1 MNTYS
6 VMFGGEAGYGV
17 MSAGMMVARAASRN
31 SLWSMV
37 VNEYPSLIK
46 GGLNT
51 CMARLGAEP
60 LAAHE
65 ESFQF
70 LGALSQQAFDQN
82 YSKVRTDGIVL
93 YDCESVKT
101 PEVQGDAPGI
111 WIGLPLLQKLPG
123 DAAKVMGNSAL
134 LGAFCDYC
142 KIEYTVVVIDPPI
155 KPRQGK

>member
-6 VMFGGEAGYGV
+6 VLFGGEAGYGV
-17 MSAGMMVARAASRN
+17 MSAGMIVARAASRN

-51 CMARLGAEP
+51 CMARLGTEP

-65 ESFQF
+65 ENFQF

-82 YSKVRTDGIVL
+82 YSKVRADGIVF
-93 YDCESVKT
+93 
-101 PEVQGDAPGI
+101 I
-111 WIGLPLLQKLPG
+111 
-123 DAAKVMGNSAL
+123 
-134 LGAFCDYC
+134 
-142 KIEYTVVVIDPPI
+142 
-155 KPRQGK
+155 